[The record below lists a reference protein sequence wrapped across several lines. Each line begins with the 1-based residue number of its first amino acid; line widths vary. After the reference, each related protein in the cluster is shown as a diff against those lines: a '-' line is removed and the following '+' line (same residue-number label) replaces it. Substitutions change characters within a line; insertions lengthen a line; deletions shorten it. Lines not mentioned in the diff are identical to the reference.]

1 MRIAAIYARVSSE
14 QQREANT
21 IASQTSSL
29 IEFAQGHDLEVPK
42 EWVFEDDGYS
52 GATLER
58 PGLERVRDLAAAGQ
72 IQVVLAYAPDRLS
85 RKYAYQILLIEEL
98 ARHGVETLFIKAP
111 QGSSAEDQLLVQF
124 QGMIAEYER
133 AQILERSR
141 RGKRHRAQAGE
152 VSVMSGA
159 PYGYRYVRKTDEA
172 PAAYAVLEAEA
183 RVVER
188 IYEMYTVEGLSI
200 GEITRRINAEGIP
213 TRKASAR
220 WERSTVWAVL
230 RNSAYRGVACF
241 GKTRAS
247 ARTRVIR
254 PLRRRGVVTPSTTAG
269 HERPR
274 EEWIEIPVPPLVS
287 EESFARAEE
296 LLQQNKIRSRRRTIE
311 PSIVQGLVSCQKCG
325 YAFSRTSTKTSARK
339 IHYYKCIG
347 SEGWRKLGGP
357 VCDNGR
363 LVRQDLLDQIVWAEV
378 IRLLED
384 PTLIQQELDR
394 RLTAARSSDPAKKR
408 EQSLQRE
415 LTHVGKGIERLLSA
429 YQEALMSIEQL
440 RERMPALRQREQ
452 ALRADLQAI
461 ADQANDQ
468 AALLRLAETLTAFLA
483 RLHGAADMLN
493 IMERQ
498 RIVRLV
504 VKDVLIG
511 DDTITIRHSI
521 PVLPGPPQGSSLP
534 PSQTAGPNYLLCK
547 GSAAPLSGRNAPE
560 TLCGLSCRASL
571 CHNFNLHQAACHS
584 SHTLFHPVSESYNHP
599 NGVGLAPYLP
609 GLGWLAPPKSTRAW
623 EPTLFMESISPTTR
637 SRASRGTVRQL
648 ARSSVSGNG
657 IRDISIM
664 EQKDKYTS
672 CRFWKSRLE
681 SGAISACAV
690 ADGTPS
696 GVPDE
701 NHFTVSRTG
710 GPGVQCC
717 GF

>member
-1 MRIAAIYARVSSE
+1 MRMAAIYARVSSE

-21 IASQTSSL
+21 IASQTASL
-29 IEFAQGHDLEVPK
+29 IEFAQGHDLEVPE
-42 EWVFEDDGYS
+42 EWIFEDDGYS

-58 PGLERVRDLAAAGQ
+58 PGLERVRDLAAEGQ

-85 RKYAYQILLIEEL
+85 RKCAHQILLIEEL
-98 ARHGVETLFIKAP
+98 ARSGVETLLVKAP
-111 QGSSAEDQLLVQF
+111 RGSSAEDQLLVQF
-124 QGMIAEYER
+124 QGMIAEYKR

-141 RGKRHRAQAGE
+141 RGKRHRANSGE

-159 PYGYRYVRKTDEA
+159 PYSYRYVRKTDEA

-247 ARTRVIR
+247 ARTRVTR
-254 PLRRRGVVTPSTTAG
+254 PLRRRGMNTPSITEG

-274 EEWIEIPVPPLVS
+274 EEWIEIPVPALVS
-287 EESFARAEE
+287 ENSFARAQE
-296 LLQQNKIRSRRRTIE
+296 LLQENKIRSRRRTIE
-311 PSIVQGLVSCQKCG
+311 PSIVQGMVSCQKCG
-325 YAFSRTSTKTSARK
+325 YAFSRTSTQTSARK

-347 SEGWRKLGGP
+347 SDSWRKLGGP

-363 LVRQDLLDQIVWAEV
+363 FVRQDLLDQIVWAEV
-378 IRLLED
+378 IRLLEN
-384 PTLIQQELDR
+384 PALIQQELDR
-394 RLTAARSSDPAKKR
+394 RLAAARSSDPGKKR

-415 LTHVGKGIERLLSA
+415 LTHVGKGIERILSA

-452 ALRADLQAI
+452 ALRAELQAI
-461 ADQANDQ
+461 ADQTNDR
-468 AALLRLAETLTAFLA
+468 AAFLRLAESLTAFLD
-483 RLHGAADMLN
+483 RLHGAADTLS
-493 IMERQ
+493 ITERQ

-521 PVLPGPPQGSSLP
+521 PVPPGPKQGGTLLS
-534 PSQTAGPNYLLCK
+534 SQTAGPDYLLCK
-547 GSAAPLSGRNAPE
+547 GSDFADAREL
-560 TLCGLSCRASL
+560 
-571 CHNFNLHQAACHS
+571 
-584 SHTLFHPVSESYNHP
+584 
-599 NGVGLAPYLP
+599 LP
-609 GLGWLAPPKSTRAW
+609 TR
-623 EPTLFMESISPTTR
+623 
-637 SRASRGTVRQL
+637 V
-648 ARSSVSGNG
+648 
-657 IRDISIM
+657 
-664 EQKDKYTS
+664 
-672 CRFWKSRLE
+672 
-681 SGAISACAV
+681 
-690 ADGTPS
+690 
-696 GVPDE
+696 
-701 NHFTVSRTG
+701 
-710 GPGVQCC
+710 
-717 GF
+717 

>member
-1 MRIAAIYARVSSE
+1 MRMAAIYARVSSE

-21 IASQTSSL
+21 IASQTASL
-29 IEFAQGHDLEVPK
+29 IEFAKNHDLEVPE
-42 EWVFEDDGYS
+42 EWVFQDEGYS

-58 PGLERVRDLAAAGQ
+58 PALERVRDLAAEGQ
-72 IQVVLAYAPDRLS
+72 IHVVLAYAPDRLS

-98 ARHGVETLFIKAP
+98 ARSGVETLFVKAP

-141 RGKRHRAQAGE
+141 RGKRHRAQSGE

-159 PYGYRYVRKTDEA
+159 PYGYRYRRKTEEA
-172 PAAYAVLEAEA
+172 PAAYAVFEAEA
-183 RVVER
+183 RVVQR

-247 ARTRVIR
+247 SRTRVIR

-274 EEWIEIPVPPLVS
+274 EEWIEIPVPALVS
-287 EESFARAEE
+287 QESFARAQE
-296 LLQQNKIRSRRRTIE
+296 LLQENKIRSRRRTIE

-325 YAFSRTSTKTSARK
+325 YAFSRTSTQTSARK

-347 SEGWRKLGGP
+347 SDSWRKLGGP

-363 LVRQDLLDQIVWAEV
+363 LVRQDLLDQIVWGEV

-384 PTLIQQELDR
+384 PTLIQMELDR
-394 RLTAARSSDPAKKR
+394 RLSAARSSDPAQKR
-408 EQSLQRE
+408 VQSLQRE
-415 LTHVGKGIERLLSA
+415 LVHVGKGIERLLST

-440 RERMPALRQREQ
+440 RERMPGLRQREQ
-452 ALRADLQAI
+452 ALRAELQAI
-461 ADQANDQ
+461 ADQANVR
-468 AALLRLAETLTAFLA
+468 ATFLRLAENLTAFLS
-483 RLHGAADMLN
+483 RLRGAADTLRMT
-493 IMERQ
+493 ERQ

-511 DDTITIRHSI
+511 DDAITIRHSI
-521 PVLPGPPQGSSLP
+521 SIPQQSPTQSGSPP
-534 PSQTAGPNYLLCK
+534 PSRTGGQHYLLCK
-547 GSAAPLSGRNAPE
+547 GTEFTTAQQPLSERGRPDAGE
-560 TLCGLSCRASL
+560 GGG
-571 CHNFNLHQAACHS
+571 
-584 SHTLFHPVSESYNHP
+584 YN
-599 NGVGLAPYLP
+599 
-609 GLGWLAPPKSTRAW
+609 
-623 EPTLFMESISPTTR
+623 
-637 SRASRGTVRQL
+637 
-648 ARSSVSGNG
+648 
-657 IRDISIM
+657 
-664 EQKDKYTS
+664 
-672 CRFWKSRLE
+672 
-681 SGAISACAV
+681 
-690 ADGTPS
+690 
-696 GVPDE
+696 
-701 NHFTVSRTG
+701 
-710 GPGVQCC
+710 
-717 GF
+717 